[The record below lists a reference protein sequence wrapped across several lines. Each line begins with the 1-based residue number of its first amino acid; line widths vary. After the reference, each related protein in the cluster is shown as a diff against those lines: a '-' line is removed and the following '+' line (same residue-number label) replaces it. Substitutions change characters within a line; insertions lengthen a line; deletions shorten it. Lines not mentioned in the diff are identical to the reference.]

1 MRISDWS
8 SDVCSSDL
16 GTEVHVFHALFLQ
29 AGIAGG
35 DVIPVRDVGC
45 AITKPVVTSLGGVTK
60 DVGVDVGRQT
70 ESGSLESF
78 RLTGSAEITD
88 LDEVCPAHD
97 GAAHLSQFVMLRTKG
112 RNIATNRKDVDT
124 TRRERQ
130 HL

>member
-78 RLTGSAEITD
+78 RLTGSAEITA
-88 LDEVCPAHD
+88 LDEVCPAHAR
-97 GAAHLSQFVMLRTKG
+97 AAHLMQFEIG
-112 RNIATNRKDVDT
+112 RASW
-124 TRRERQ
+124 RERRG
-130 HL
+130 